1 MWETIIIQPFVNVL
15 LLINSL
21 VQNFGVSIILFT
33 ILIRLLTHP
42 LTVKQFKST
51 KALQELQEDPRYIK
65 MQEKYKNDKD
75 KLAQEQ
81 MKLYQE
87 KGINPMGSC
96 LPTLIQ
102 LPLIL
107 GLYQS
112 VTRAMAASPLEL
124 FRLEQIIYPKWL
136 DAAAA
141 LPLENR
147 FLWMDLGQPERIQL
161 FGISIP
167 LLAIVVVITTFLQ
180 SRLMQPPSSP
190 GNDQAAMM
198 TKSMNIYMPVLMG
211 FMAYSLAS
219 GLAIYFLTSNVFGIV
234 QYALMGRAN
243 WSNIFPFL
251 KKKEEPDPKAKAKQ
265 KPVIIDVEPEDEE
278 PEPVKGTSTDL
289 NRSKQMM
296 PKRKSP
302 KRKK

>member
-1 MWETIIIQPFVNVL
+1 
-15 LLINSL
+15 
-21 VQNFGVSIILFT
+21 
-33 ILIRLLTHP
+33 
-42 LTVKQFKST
+42 
-51 KALQELQEDPRYIK
+51 
-65 MQEKYKNDKD
+65 
-75 KLAQEQ
+75 
-81 MKLYQE
+81 
-87 KGINPMGSC
+87 
-96 LPTLIQ
+96 
-102 LPLIL
+102 
-107 GLYQS
+107 
-112 VTRAMAASPLEL
+112 
-124 FRLEQIIYPKWL
+124 
-136 DAAAA
+136 
-141 LPLENR
+141 
-147 FLWMDLGQPERIQL
+147 
-161 FGISIP
+161 
-167 LLAIVVVITTFLQ
+167 
-180 SRLMQPPSSP
+180 
-190 GNDQAAMM
+190 MM